1 MDLRE
6 SVTVDGFGMQI
17 DLLHCR
23 YCGYRNGKYV
33 GGWMETDRQPVSVNP
48 WVLLSSYVSLGA
60 SELYVSSVL
69 LRQVC
74 MSSPESTPVPVS
86 LHFMGSDTNNKAY
99 ILYPGMSWVST

>member
-1 MDLRE
+1 MDLQV

-33 GGWMETDRQPVSVNP
+33 GVWMETDRQPDKCLLTHGCC
-48 WVLLSSYVSLGA
+48 WVLLSSYVSHGA

-69 LRQVC
+69 LRQVY
-74 MSSPESTPVPVS
+74 MSPPESTPVPMS
-86 LHFMGSDTNNKAY
+86 LHFMGSDTHNKA
-99 ILYPGMSWVST
+99 